1 MISPFSIEEKQK
13 LIETVKI
20 EDKIKTLDEIVS
32 FNLLDYLENK
42 TIQ

>member
-20 EDKIKTLDEIVS
+20 KDKTKTLEEIIS
-32 FNLLDYLENK
+32 FNLSDFQDNK
-42 TIQ
+42 TVQ

>member
-20 EDKIKTLDEIVS
+20 EDKMKVLGEIIN
-32 FNLLDYLENK
+32 FNLFKSQENK
-42 TIQ
+42 TVQ